1 MSRVAVRNIL
11 FALLCVYGTISV
23 CEFFAP
29 QAGISNVT
37 AVMAQDEGEEQ
48 TVKEESML
56 VWLYNALGI
65 RYVISFLFLSFCF
78 VALLVMNLLAA
89 RRDSIC
95 PTHLVEAFEAHL
107 NEKRYQEAYEMAKV
121 DESMLGKV
129 LAAGLS
135 NLSKGYDHAI
145 EAMQEVG
152 EDENMKLEHRLS
164 YLALIGTIAPM
175 VGLLGTVDGMVASF
189 SVIAKSTATPKPSEL
204 ATGISMAL
212 ITTLV
217 GLVLAIP
224 ALAVFNILK
233 NRFARLVLETGILS
247 AGLMER
253 FEAQGKGK

>member
-1 MSRVAVRNIL
+1 MSRASVKKMFL
-11 FALLCVYGTISV
+11 ALLCLYGMVASIELISPDLG
-23 CEFFAP
+23 F
-29 QAGISNVT
+29 SNATV
-37 AVMAQDEGEEQ
+37 VMAQEEGAPEAAQ
-48 TVKEESML
+48 EESML
-56 VWLYNALGI
+56 VWLYKALGI

-89 RRDSIC
+89 RRDAIC
-95 PTHLVEAFEAHL
+95 PAHLVEAFEAHL
-107 NEKRYQEAYEMAKV
+107 AEKRYQEAYEMAKA

-135 NLSKGYDHAI
+135 SLSKGYDHAI

-175 VGLLGTVDGMVASF
+175 VGLLGTVDGMVGSF

-247 AGLMER
+247 TGLMDR
-253 FEAQGKGK
+253 FEQQGKGK